1 MLKHRQDLIS
11 AAVSIL
17 LTLSLAA
24 LSFYLAQVAER
35 MEGAQGQGLAPDKP
49 DSFAEGVMLNRT
61 RKNGEPA
68 YLLTASRIEYFRSD
82 DATALDSPVVTSLD
96 PDSPRVTLRALTGRS
111 IRGGDEITVEG
122 SVRLVREAGAGD
134 PEMTVDTEWAQV
146 FPDADIAR
154 TDRPVVVRRGSDRLT
169 GIGMEFNNAERTL
182 RVDAQVRAQF
192 TPGQKER

>member
-1 MLKHRQDLIS
+1 
-11 AAVSIL
+11 
-17 LTLSLAA
+17 
-24 LSFYLAQVAER
+24 
-35 MEGAQGQGLAPDKP
+35 
-49 DSFAEGVMLNRT
+49 
-61 RKNGEPA
+61 
-68 YLLTASRIEYFRSD
+68 LTASRIEYFRSD

-111 IRGGDEITVEG
+111 IRGGDEITLEG